1 MSEDKKKA
9 SSKAKTAEEK
19 KKEEVLENIME
30 ELEEEAKEKEAA
42 DTSAT
47 KEDKDDAEAN
57 PTVEKEDKKKEKKNP
72 LQEKIDELN
81 DKVLRQM
88 AEFENFRKRTD
99 KEKSQQFDLGQS
111 NVLEKLLPIVDNF
124 ERGLAAVPENEK
136 EGAFADGMNKIYK
149 QLIKQLED
157 LGVTPKKGSVYYCP
171 YYRVKK
177 GQPTTKCKQA
187 SDEYSGK
194 VGFLTVDEEILAG
207 RSATSG
213 MQDYL
218 YNSAYYWLG
227 SPVGFLEG
235 TAFVFRV
242 SYDYSA
248 NGGSNVHSSHG
259 VRPVVSLSPNTSYT
273 GSGTTTDPFI
283 VN

>member
-47 KEDKDDAEAN
+47 KEDKDDADTEA
-57 PTVEKEDKKKEKKNP
+57 TVEKEDKKKEKEKKNP

-124 ERGLAAVPENEK
+124 ERGLAAVPEGEK

-157 LGVTPKKGSVYYCP
+157 LGVTPIEAVGKEFDPNLHNAVMQVESQEYESGIVAQELQKGYMFH
-171 YYRVKK
+171 
-177 GQPTTKCKQA
+177 
-187 SDEYSGK
+187 D
-194 VGFLTVDEEILAG
+194 TVL
-207 RSATSG
+207 R
-213 MQDYL
+213 
-218 YNSAYYWLG
+218 
-227 SPVGFLEG
+227 
-235 TAFVFRV
+235 
-242 SYDYSA
+242 
-248 NGGSNVHSSHG
+248 HSM
-259 VRPVVSLSPNTSYT
+259 VAVAV
-273 GSGTTTDPFI
+273 
-283 VN
+283 